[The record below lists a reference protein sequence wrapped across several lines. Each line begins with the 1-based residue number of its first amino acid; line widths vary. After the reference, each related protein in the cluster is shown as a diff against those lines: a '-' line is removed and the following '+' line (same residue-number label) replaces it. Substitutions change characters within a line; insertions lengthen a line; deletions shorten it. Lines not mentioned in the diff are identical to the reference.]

1 GEDAQPAEQRARP
14 GPNADFALLLLRHH
28 RTTPSFRIPC
38 DLPPHTHSQ
47 VFTGLLD
54 VWHRAVHA
62 GLRFFVVGA
71 RVPAEHPLRFVLP
84 GASGEAGFARGRG
97 LSGTALSG
105 AKVAMAR
112 AAVASS
118 EASVARLHLPPP

>member
-1 GEDAQPAEQRARP
+1 M
-14 GPNADFALLLLRHH
+14 
-28 RTTPSFRIPC
+28 PC

-54 VWHRAVHA
+54 VWHRAEHT

-71 RVPAEHPLRFVLP
+71 RVPGEDPLRFVLP
-84 GASGEAGFARGRG
+84 VARGEAGFARGRG

-105 AKVAMAR
+105 SKVAMAR
-112 AAVASS
+112 APVASP
-118 EASVARLHLPPP
+118 EASVARHHMTPPKVSQVIVISDVINSHTDASTPCFFE